1 MKHQR
6 SEILLALFT
15 RMNLTLPEPEYYWG
29 SITLIGSLKG
39 CYQLAETD
47 VFIARVL
54 IMRPDGVVDKKR
66 HKSMQ
71 SGRIIDDGKE

>member
-1 MKHQR
+1 
-6 SEILLALFT
+6 
-15 RMNLTLPEPEYYWG
+15 MNLALPEPEYYWG

-54 IMRPDGVVDKKR
+54 IMRPDGVEDKKAT
-66 HKSMQ
+66 
-71 SGRIIDDGKE
+71 